1 MIVIWTAAHLA
12 VGALMLAYC
21 LARSFAGKLTPV
33 YDIDISNVA
42 LYWHFMAGTA
52 LITVATIALSP
63 LAA

>member
-1 MIVIWTAAHLA
+1 MIWTAAHAA

-33 YDIDISNVA
+33 YDIDIANVA
-42 LYWHFMAGTA
+42 LYWHFMEATV
-52 LITVATIALSP
+52 LITVATIALSS